1 MLNIMAI
8 LRFLKQ
14 ERGSV
19 AVEYI
24 ILVAAAA
31 IILTVGVAALMGGM
45 SSYFSNWADFFNSG
59 S

>member
-1 MLNIMAI
+1 MFKKMSCLD
-8 LRFLKQ
+8 FLKDDQ
-14 ERGSV
+14 GVVSL
-19 AVEYI
+19 EY
-24 ILVAAAA
+24 LLFVAAIA